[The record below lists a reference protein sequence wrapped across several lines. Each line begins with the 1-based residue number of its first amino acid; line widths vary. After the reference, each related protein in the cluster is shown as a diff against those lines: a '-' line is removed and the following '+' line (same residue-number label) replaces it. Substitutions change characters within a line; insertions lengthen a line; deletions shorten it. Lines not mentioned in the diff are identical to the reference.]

1 MEINKYKP
9 SVPTSKLTR
18 LHVNNTVVSIL
29 SFYCFYAVATVSR
42 RFGMLSLSSPSP
54 PPFLC
59 LDGSSVGGCALYTFD
74 VRLGRSILQEML
86 HVGATL

>member
-1 MEINKYKP
+1 LCQKH
-9 SVPTSKLTR
+9 R
-18 LHVNNTVVSIL
+18 
-29 SFYCFYAVATVSR
+29 CFCFVFFFFFCRSYSGAA
-42 RFGMLSLSSPSP
+42 SLDFVLFKAPPP